1 MVSNSNHC
9 RARNNENDNSNHQ
22 SKDNQPSQ
30 TRSSRRPLQDVNTD
44 TGRAD
49 AASDDADADR
59 IRQLEDALA
68 RKQAECNELR
78 HQQTQQPST
87 VPLDSPDIIPRPINA
102 STVKMAELREELGC
116 TKSRW
121 NALRSSVRYALAAA
135 RLDWN
140 KSWKAQDPKK
150 KVKAL
155 NVVFADFPETKR
167 FENGWGV
174 MRLAQEAWSNRKSYG
189 RCVDDPNTYRGRTTI
204 ERRRRRRRSVSPR
217 EPDEPPR
224 SSHSPTPGPSSAS
237 VRRPRSSSDD
247 EEDDD
252 LLNFSGDHDDD
263 NEEPPQKRAR
273 TA

>member
-1 MVSNSNHC
+1 MSIH
-9 RARNNENDNSNHQ
+9 DNSNHQ

-30 TRSSRRPLQDVNTD
+30 TRSSRRPFQDVNTD

-49 AASDDADADR
+49 AASDDAGAVR

-68 RKQAECNELR
+68 RTQAECNELR
-78 HQQTQQPST
+78 HQQIQQPST
-87 VPLDSPDIIPRPINA
+87 VPLDSADIIPRPINA

-121 NALRSSVRYALAAA
+121 NALRVPLAAA

-150 KVKAL
+150 KVRAL

-204 ERRRRRRRSVSPR
+204 ERRRSVSPR

-247 EEDDD
+247 AEDDD
-252 LLNFSGDHDDD
+252 LLNFSGDDD
-263 NEEPPQKRAR
+263 NEEPPQKRPR